1 MGRTVTVIDQAK
13 TFLISYLRGKEAT
26 DDRRY
31 PWKESWEY
39 IIHHSFRVESYAVE
53 LIEKEGDISEPDV
66 LLIRTAAILHDIGS
80 LDDRKKHAK
89 VGANIVKSW
98 TLNKKVFE
106 DTFSMKELYSL
117 IAGHQK
123 KDPKERDKR
132 MAILCDADLLDGIGA
147 MSIFMMAHKA
157 SPEVHD
163 YPKQVMEIIHSE
175 GYDFLTKKRGK
186 LATKTGKELFEE
198 KAGFVEQ
205 FYKQLKLELRGTE
218 SLEL

>member
-1 MGRTVTVIDQAK
+1 MTVIDQAK
-13 TFLISYLRGKEAT
+13 NFLISYLRGKEAS

-53 LIEKEGDISEPDV
+53 LIEKEGDISESDS

-98 TLNKKVFE
+98 TRNKTVFKE
-106 DTFSMKELYSL
+106 FFSVKELYTL
-117 IAGHQK
+117 IGGHQK
-123 KDPKERDKR
+123 KDPKEKDRR

-157 SPEVHD
+157 SPEDHD
-163 YPKQVMEIIHSE
+163 YPKQVMEIIYSE
-175 GYDFLTKKRGK
+175 GYDFLSKKRGK
-186 LATKTGKELFEE
+186 LATAAGKELFEE

-205 FYKQLKLELRGTE
+205 FYQQLKLELRGTE
-218 SLEL
+218 ALEL